1 MKDDV
6 RTEGEVT
13 VPGHNHGT
21 STRFL
26 IHTLGCKINQYES
39 QAVRERWEE
48 RGWREADGA
57 GQADVV
63 LVHTCAVTSGAVADS
78 RRAVSRLVRAAPGA
92 RVLVTGCASQ
102 VESGAFASMPGVEA
116 VVPQAAKPELG
127 GWSPGRVLPA
137 AADSA
142 ASGRVSWPEFSI
154 SRFRRARPILK
165 VQDGCSHCC
174 TYCIVPRARGPA
186 RSRPFAAILAE
197 ARLLLGSGHRELILS
212 GINLGQYEFDGGGDF
227 WTLLARLEAE
237 LAPQWA
243 GAARLRL
250 SSLDPGMLGAPALEV
265 LAASRM
271 TCPHLHLSM
280 QSGDPGV
287 LAAMGRGHYSPQAVL
302 EFLEGLRAVWPHAA
316 VGADILTGFPGESE
330 AAFQATREF
339 CLSARLGYAHVFAFS
354 RRPGTL
360 AAKAAGQLRKDE
372 KKRRASLLRGDLE
385 RLERAYL
392 KEIAGLT
399 QLVMA
404 VEGEQALGGSSEYY
418 VECRLER
425 PSPVAW
431 GGLLPVRPLGV
442 RDGALLVEPA

>member
-1 MKDDV
+1 M
-6 RTEGEVT
+6 EENVT
-13 VPGHNHGT
+13 VPGQKNGS
-21 STRFL
+21 STRFH

-39 QAVRERWEE
+39 QSIRERWEG
-48 RGWREADGA
+48 RGWREVDVPGEAE
-57 GQADVV
+57 VV

-102 VESGAFASMPGVEA
+102 VEAESFEGMPGVEA
-116 VVPQAAKPELG
+116 VVPQSAKPGLG
-127 GWSPGRVLPA
+127 GWSPGCVLQDV
-137 AADSA
+137 ADASA
-142 ASGRVSWPEFSI
+142 SRRKSWPDFAI

-186 RSRPFAAILAE
+186 RSRPYAGTLAE
-197 ARLLLGSGHRELILS
+197 IRLLLDSGHREIILS
-212 GINLGQYEFDGGGDF
+212 GINLGQYEFDGGDF
-227 WTLLARLEAE
+227 WTLLARLEAD

-250 SSLDPGMLGAPALEV
+250 SSLDPGMLGESALAV

-271 TCPHLHLSM
+271 ICPHLHLSM

-287 LAAMGRGHYSPQAVL
+287 LAAMGRAHYQPGAVL
-302 EFLEGLRAVWPHAA
+302 DFLEALRAFWPHAA

-330 AAFQATREF
+330 EAFQVTREF
-339 CLSARLGYAHVFAFS
+339 CRSARLGYAHVFAFS

-360 AAKAAGQLRKDE
+360 AAKAAGQLRKEE
-372 KKRRASLLRGDLE
+372 KKRRAAILRDDVE
-385 RLERAYL
+385 RLERSYL
-392 KEIAGLT
+392 EEIAKLPR
-399 QLVMA
+399 LVMA
-404 VEGEQALGGSSEYY
+404 VEGAQVLNGSSEYY
-418 VECRLER
+418 IECRLER

-442 RDGALLVEPA
+442 RDGALLVAPA